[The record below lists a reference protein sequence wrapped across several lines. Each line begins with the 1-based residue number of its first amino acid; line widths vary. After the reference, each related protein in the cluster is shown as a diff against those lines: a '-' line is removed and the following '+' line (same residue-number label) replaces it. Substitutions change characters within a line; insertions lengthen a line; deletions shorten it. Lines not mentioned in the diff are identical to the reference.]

1 MKKKTQ
7 QTVFLEAL
15 LSRPMSTNEVMRK
28 VRTTRPPNLATAAR
42 DRYHLDLP
50 CTIVSYVDADGLQG
64 TYGVYSLTP
73 EDREKVLKLL
83 SGEG

>member
-1 MKKKTQ
+1 MKKTQ
-7 QTVFLEAL
+7 LTLFLEAL

-28 VRTTRPPNLATAAR
+28 ARTTRPPNLATAAR

-50 CTIVSYVDADGLQG
+50 CTIVSGVNADGLQV

-73 EDREKVLKLL
+73 RDKEKVRKLL
-83 SGEG
+83 EG

>member
-1 MKKKTQ
+1 MKKTQ
-7 QTVFLEAL
+7 LAAFLSAL
-15 LSRPMSTNEVMRK
+15 LSQPMSTNEVMRK

-50 CTIVSYVDADGLQG
+50 CKIVSYVNADGMQG

-73 EDREKVLKLL
+73 RDREKVLNLL
-83 SGEG
+83 GEG

>member
-1 MKKKTQ
+1 MKKTQ
-7 QTVFLEAL
+7 LTRFLEAV

-64 TYGVYSLTP
+64 TYGIYSLTP
-73 EDREKVLKLL
+73 RDKEKVRKLL
-83 SGEG
+83 EG

>member
-1 MKKKTQ
+1 MKKTQ
-7 QTVFLEAL
+7 LAVFLEAL

-42 DRYHLDLP
+42 DRYRLDLP

-64 TYGVYSLTP
+64 TYGIYSLTP
-73 EDREKVLKLL
+73 RDKEKVLKAL
-83 SGEG
+83 SEG